1 MSSIIETSR
10 RLFVEHLTLEIDI
23 GVHRHEK
30 RTTQPVV
37 IDLELSIDA
46 PSKEI
51 DDNPENV
58 VRYDDIVVALKDRL
72 AKGHINLIETLADL
86 IFDLCFADERVHAAT
101 VRIGKPMALE
111 DAISAAIEIRR
122 ERQP

>member
-1 MSSIIETSR
+1 MSTIVETSR
-10 RLFVEHLTLEIDI
+10 RLFVERLTLEIDI
-23 GVHRHEK
+23 GVHRYEK

-37 IDLELSIDA
+37 IDLELSIDPPA
-46 PSKEI
+46 KEI

-72 AKGHINLIETLADL
+72 AAGHINLIETLADL

-101 VRIGKPMALE
+101 VRIEKPKALE
-111 DAISAAIEIRR
+111 DADSTAIEIRR